1 MTATISPELYRAGS
15 GEPLVLLHGVTDTWR
30 TWRPILGELV
40 PYFDVIAPTLHGHS
54 DGPHLARGDDPRSF
68 ADMADL
74 AEETFDALGLDTFHL
89 AGNSLGGG
97 LALELA
103 KRGRARS
110 VVGLSPA
117 GGLDPGNRTEALRIL
132 KQFQRM
138 QAMTRQN
145 QRLLPWVMR
154 SPLRRRLALLDA
166 MQRGD
171 QMLAADAID
180 MARRSMEC
188 DVVLEDMFA
197 VLRHGQPWME
207 NLDQIAA
214 PTLVVWGEKDRI
226 LPMDRHT
233 DRLRREIPGV
243 QFRSLPGI
251 GHVPMHDDPRLIG
264 GMIRTFALA
273 AEAAR
278 SGSAAKTA

>member
-1 MTATISPELYRAGS
+1 MTATIAPGLYRAGS

-54 DGPHLARGDDPRSF
+54 DGPELAVGDDPRSF

-74 AEETFDALGLDTFHL
+74 AEETLDAYGLDTFHV

-138 QAMTRQN
+138 QAMTKQSE
-145 QRLLPWVMR
+145 RLLPWVMR
-154 SPLRRRLALLDA
+154 SPFRRRLALLDA
-166 MQRGD
+166 MQRGH
-171 QMLAADAID
+171 QVPAADAIE

-207 NLDQIAA
+207 DLDKIKV
-214 PTLVVWGEKDRI
+214 PTLVAWGEKDRI
-226 LPMDRHT
+226 LPMDQHT
-233 DRLRREIPGV
+233 KRLRKEIPGV

-264 GMIRTFALA
+264 SMIRTFAQA

-278 SGSAAKTA
+278 SPAKSA

>member
-1 MTATISPELYRAGS
+1 MTATISPELYRAGA

-30 TWRPILGELV
+30 TWRPILGDLV

-54 DGPHLARGDDPRSF
+54 DGPELLAGDDPRSF

-74 AEETFDALGLDTFHL
+74 AEETFDALGLETFHI

-110 VVGLSPA
+110 VVGLSP
-117 GGLDPGNRTEALRIL
+117 GGGMDMGNRTEALRIL
-132 KQFQRM
+132 KMFKRM
-138 QAMTRQN
+138 QAMTRNN
-145 QRLLPWVMR
+145 QRLLPWVMG
-154 SPLRRRLALLDA
+154 SPARRRLALRDA
-166 MQRGD
+166 MQRGHL
-171 QMLAADAID
+171 MPAGDAIE
-180 MARRSMEC
+180 MARRSIEC
-188 DVVLEDMFA
+188 DVVLEDLFA
-197 VLRHGQPWME
+197 VLRHGEPWLSD
-207 NLDQIAA
+207 LDQIST
-214 PTLVVWGEKDRI
+214 PTLIAWGEKDRI
-226 LPMDRHT
+226 LPMELHT
-233 DRLRREIPGV
+233 DRLRNEIPGV

-264 GMIRTFALA
+264 GMIRKFALA

-278 SGSAAKTA
+278 SGTAKSA